1 MFTELS
7 GITEETGLSFDGESR
22 LYGYIE
28 TVGIVV
34 SDIADKGEYRIDMF
48 VSANC
53 AAPEN
58 AGRITPLVN
67 SLAEGLPKNTV
78 MSQSCAD
85 RYIRVVLNKYE
96 LLQENIVYLT
106 EFLRKLAFGIEELG
120 FEGDDYKVLYDIEP
134 KSDAELPKD
143 AVRIKLGFDLR
154 SMAGAV
160 GAVIGAAAMVVIA
173 ILTVNAD
180 IEITA
185 FGLRFE
191 ISTYIL
197 SALTAIVVF
206 ADYSFI
212 ARKLDAFGSVICPV
226 LVCAAVVLSGFGT
239 SVKACARAEQISFMQ
254 ALRTLPE
261 LLMKYPDVESFMFGY
276 ITRGL
281 VLAAVACVFIY
292 IFYFSRHPDE
302 TIKPE
307 KIITKDDKPADKS

>member
-7 GITEETGLSFDGESR
+7 GITEETGLSFDGESL

-154 SMAGAV
+154 SILGLFGALL
-160 GAVIGAAAMVVIA
+160 GMFAMAVIAV
-173 ILTVNAD
+173 LTVNTD
-180 IEITA
+180 LEINS
-185 FGLRFE
+185 FGLKFE
-191 ISTYIL
+191 VSTYIL
-197 SALTAIVVF
+197 SALTAVVIF
-206 ADYSFI
+206 ADYRFI
-212 ARKLDAFGSVICPV
+212 AKKLDACGVIACP
-226 LVCAAVVLSGFGT
+226 LLTLASVVLSGLGAG
-239 SVKACARAEQISFMQ
+239 VKACASFEGISFMP
-254 ALRTLPE
+254 ALRSFPE
-261 LLMKYPDVESFMFGY
+261 LLSRYGDAGSFIFGY

-281 VLAAVACVFIY
+281 VTAVIACIIVC
-292 IFYFSRHPDE
+292 IFYFDRHPDE
-302 TIKPE
+302 TVKSE
-307 KIITKDDKPADKS
+307 KVITKDDKPADKS